1 MSKYNFRPESVNVV
15 PSIPLLVLVSCISL
29 CSSAT
34 LGLSHGFVDR
44 IACSCLTILA
54 SNMWYILL
62 TGVQCLKFQ
71 FDSLCKQ
78 TKRRGSSEILQKK
91 REAVMDNRLLPETT
105 SDTAMITGQYTL
117 RTLLINTIEF
127 RHSPREVRLFVSR
140 KELWFILYPIAFA
153 VFVLFYCIPMYD
165 ISCTVS
171 LIAGLLSKSTYDEI
185 NRGIYWKR
193 NTGRKICFV
202 IATIFGFMCV
212 SGLFV
217 LDTVVNRQVGSHVTH
232 SNSSVVS
239 LPQLPPTNVS
249 VSSDTENMIGTLLH
263 GDGLRNDNSPHHR
276 WDANGTNT
284 SHSALTDSSAE
295 YESHPSNPS
304 NLSNVYNNISDENLD
319 TVELNDVTETLSRTY
334 TASMQ
339 SPNLLQKILL
349 YSVCSY
355 IPFFLDRTPDSI
367 RLPVL
372 LEIVQPSVSCIA
384 AFVLFLVCI
393 TTHGVWLPDYMLQ
406 SPTFA
411 LYVCLI
417 PLGVWCC
424 IFFVIRASRAK
435 TASYVCC
442 ILMLVVYIKL
452 LHITNQLSQKTL
464 AIRQISVFVGFM
476 CAFYVAL
483 MTVFIRME
491 NKCIQMGW
499 DTSRDNDNDDDDDY
513 MSSDGVGIHMQDS
526 HNVSPRY
533 CIEDVLQ
540 RVTHDIQTTEY
551 ILSHPKTVV
560 SPAVYNTATERDTS
574 EGTPTTQYKTGE
586 ENIDSQTDP
595 QKLAPVR
602 SYRNNV
608 DNSEL
613 SSITEFIDCPEDHN
627 SKDIAEDETE
637 NISLLSPSGSTKIN
651 VDST

>member
-1 MSKYNFRPESVNVV
+1 
-15 PSIPLLVLVSCISL
+15 
-29 CSSAT
+29 
-34 LGLSHGFVDR
+34 
-44 IACSCLTILA
+44 
-54 SNMWYILL
+54 
-62 TGVQCLKFQ
+62 
-71 FDSLCKQ
+71 
-78 TKRRGSSEILQKK
+78 
-91 REAVMDNRLLPETT
+91 
-105 SDTAMITGQYTL
+105 
-117 RTLLINTIEF
+117 
-127 RHSPREVRLFVSR
+127 
-140 KELWFILYPIAFA
+140 
-153 VFVLFYCIPMYD
+153 
-165 ISCTVS
+165 
-171 LIAGLLSKSTYDEI
+171 
-185 NRGIYWKR
+185 
-193 NTGRKICFV
+193 
-202 IATIFGFMCV
+202 
-212 SGLFV
+212 
-217 LDTVVNRQVGSHVTH
+217 
-232 SNSSVVS
+232 
-239 LPQLPPTNVS
+239 
-249 VSSDTENMIGTLLH
+249 
-263 GDGLRNDNSPHHR
+263 
-276 WDANGTNT
+276 
-284 SHSALTDSSAE
+284 
-295 YESHPSNPS
+295 
-304 NLSNVYNNISDENLD
+304 
-319 TVELNDVTETLSRTY
+319 
-334 TASMQ
+334 
-339 SPNLLQKILL
+339 
-349 YSVCSY
+349 
-355 IPFFLDRTPDSI
+355 
-367 RLPVL
+367 
-372 LEIVQPSVSCIA
+372 
-384 AFVLFLVCI
+384 
-393 TTHGVWLPDYMLQ
+393 
-406 SPTFA
+406 
-411 LYVCLI
+411 
-417 PLGVWCC
+417 
-424 IFFVIRASRAK
+424 
-435 TASYVCC
+435 
-442 ILMLVVYIKL
+442 MLVVYIKL

-560 SPAVYNTATERDTS
+560 SPAVYNAATERDTS